1 MRQGGSEACARRR
14 LRKRTIPS
22 NPLGFEEK
30 SLTAPERGVKS
41 GLPTVWRKSMR
52 QPGAFDAKIFRRWR
66 KEERFSSG
74 ATLRRSVAKFFRKC
88 SGVLRALSARERSGL
103 NAARLRI
110 GVSGIVSLLKGEA
123 AGLAAVGAR
132 SPGFERLARAA
143 GSVGQPLSAR
153 LAGEL
158 CAGASEASQR
168 CPPCCV
174 LQAKSSADFGGV
186 GGETPE
192 RTGEGECT
200 AEERAHG
207 GRPAC
212 AAPQHQRILREECFV
227 KTSQRSLT
235 AMPSS
240 RSSSTSFCA
249 SAGTA
254 SRHTGESPSS
264 MVL

>member
-74 ATLRRSVAKFFRKC
+74 ATLRRSVTKFFRKC

-153 LAGEL
+153 LAGS
-158 CAGASEASQR
+158 CARAQEKHRSVAR
-168 CPPCCV
+168 RAACCRQNPRQTSAESAGKRRRE
-174 LQAKSSADFGGV
+174 QAKASARRKS
-186 GGETPE
+186 E
-192 RTGEGECT
+192 RT
-200 AEERAHG
+200 AVAL
-207 GRPAC
+207 PA
-212 AAPQHQRILREECFV
+212 QR
-227 KTSQRSLT
+227 RSI
-235 AMPSS
+235 
-240 RSSSTSFCA
+240 
-249 SAGTA
+249 SAFSA
-254 SRHTGESPSS
+254 KNVS
-264 MVL
+264 